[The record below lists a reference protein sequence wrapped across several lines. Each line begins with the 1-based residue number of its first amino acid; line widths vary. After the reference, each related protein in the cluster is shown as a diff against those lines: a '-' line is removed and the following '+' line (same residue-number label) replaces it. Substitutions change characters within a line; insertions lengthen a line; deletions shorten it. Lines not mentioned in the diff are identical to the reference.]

1 MITCKNKILSAF
13 KNRQRSKEHWPNM
26 LFQSILKEFLF
37 LYYRRVLFLETSFY
51 MYYLFVNKFSIH
63 VPIKKLDFKCDGSLH
78 SIFCR
83 FLQTF
88 VNHKI
93 WTLRW
98 FFYKVKLFYMDCI
111 ANKYIFFSLYVDSH
125 LKYTHLIKSSLKY
138 I

>member
-1 MITCKNKILSAF
+1 MIKCKNKVLNAF

-26 LFQSILKEFLF
+26 LFQSILKEFSFYIIVGNGFWRLF
-37 LYYRRVLFLETSFY
+37 LYILRFLN
-51 MYYLFVNKFSIH
+51 VFSIH
-63 VPIKKLDFKCDGSLH
+63 VPIKKLKFKCDGSLL

-88 VNHKI
+88 VYHKK
-93 WTLRW
+93 WTLRR
-98 FFYKVKLFYMDCI
+98 FLYKVELFYMDCI
-111 ANKYIFFSLYVDSH
+111 MNKYIFFYLYFYSH